1 MVRIIRPEINACSIF
16 CFSAGV
22 IQELE
27 DETDLFAPPTCL
39 PAESG
44 FERCVITPRRNVPS
58 F

>member
-27 DETDLFAPPTCL
+27 DQTDLLGFPICITAG
-39 PAESG
+39 SG
-44 FERCVITPRRNVPS
+44 SERCVITP
-58 F
+58 